1 MFGGRLGVL
10 CGVRLKS
17 MRIGRLVGHQGH
29 AVRCNGGCKPCFR
42 KIKHQLV
49 YDLVLIG
56 IRAGPGATG
65 WASTALAARR

>member
-17 MRIGRLVGHQGH
+17 MHVGYVVGHHGH
-29 AVRCNGGCKPCFR
+29 AVRCNGGCEPHIS

-49 YDLVLIG
+49 YDLVLIA
-56 IRAGPGATG
+56 IN
-65 WASTALAARR
+65 